1 MRPRRDLKYMNAT
14 ASASSIGGDVAGFG
28 GDTPGSD
35 GVGLGAPKNGNT
47 EVGVD
52 CADLGAASNAEGEG
66 AGTAVGWAVNM
77 NGFDA
82 VVPAAPKPTNA
93 PNLGG
98 ASSCSGYE
106 ELWSQKT
113 RLTHGFVYV
122 GNHGWQSIEG
132 WWPRSSQRALGQGAY
147 SETRLATWCTRW
159 RRNGILS
166 VG

>member
-1 MRPRRDLKYMNAT
+1 MNAT
-14 ASASSIGGDVAGFG
+14 ASASSVGGDVAGFG

-52 CADLGAASNAEGEG
+52 CADLGAASNAEGEV
-66 AGTAVGWAVNM
+66 AGTAGGWAVNM

-98 ASSCSGYE
+98 ASSALSMSGTMGGNPLRDGGRE
-106 ELWSQKT
+106 AANE
-113 RLTHGFVYV
+113 RLGKARICLLARVA
-122 GNHGWQSIEG
+122 
-132 WWPRSSQRALGQGAY
+132 SSAIWKA
-147 SETRLATWCTRW
+147 
-159 RRNGILS
+159 
-166 VG
+166 